1 MYKTIIGES
10 RDKSIR
16 QNIMTTIRQSNG
28 HASFEE
34 LMDVSGLSFLE
45 LSSMIGRLLKEGTVK
60 LSVTRKERGKGY
72 RIRTEELFDEFMVLL
87 SENFTRERSVKFY
100 ASELCI
106 TPKYLTTVIK
116 SVSGK
121 TPTAWISE
129 MVFKEMEHRLRYSQ
143 ASIKEI
149 AYGLHFPN
157 TSFFGKFFKARSGMS
172 PMQYRLR
179 FAVPLGQD
187 LL

>member
-1 MYKTIIGES
+1 MD

-16 QNIMTTIRQSNG
+16 ENIMATIWQSNG

-34 LMDVSGLSFLE
+34 LMDVSGLSFVE
-45 LSSMIGRLLKEGTVK
+45 LSSMIGMLLKEGAVR
-60 LSVTRKERGKGY
+60 LSVTRKGRGKGY
-72 RIRTEELFDEFMVLL
+72 KKRAEEIFDNFMDLL
-87 SENFTRERSVKFY
+87 SENFTRKRSVKFY

-129 MVFKEMEHRLRYSQ
+129 TVFKEMEHQLRYSQ

-149 AYGLHFPN
+149 ADELHFPN
-157 TSFFGKFFKARSGMS
+157 ASFFGKFFKTRSGMS